1 MHTMTDQQQFVDDES
16 HLEALQA
23 QFMVGLEC
31 TQAGHLDRAAEL
43 FRNILK
49 KEPRLAEPRMEL
61 ARLLLDTGQVD
72 EASEQLAEAISVFE
86 KGGQWI
92 DGIPENTV
100 LSAAYALL
108 GESFQRQANVDE
120 VVFGQPEKWKRLM
133 EKAKAAFARAKTL
146 DPENTEASIRAAD
159 LGAEPTESP

>member
-1 MHTMTDQQQFVDDES
+1 MKRVNS
-16 HLEALQA
+16 SLRPSP
-23 QFMVGLEC
+23 C
-31 TQAGHLDRAAEL
+31 S
-43 FRNILK
+43 K
-49 KEPRLAEPRMEL
+49 KVANGS
-61 ARLLLDTGQVD
+61 TG
-72 EASEQLAEAISVFE
+72 SRKIR
-86 KGGQWI
+86 
-92 DGIPENTV
+92 

>member
-1 MHTMTDQQQFVDDES
+1 MADQQSFDGEDS
-16 HLEALQA
+16 HLEALQD

-31 TQAGHLDRAAEL
+31 TQAGHIDRAAEL

-49 KEPRLAEPRMEL
+49 MEPRLAEPRMEL
-61 ARLLLDTGQVD
+61 ARLLLDTGQID
-72 EASEQLAEAISVFE
+72 EASEQLAEAISVLE

-92 DGIPENTV
+92 DQIPENTV

-108 GESFQRQANVDE
+108 GESFQRQANVDSI
-120 VVFGQPEKWKRLM
+120 VFGHPEQWKRLM

-146 DPENTEASIRAAD
+146 DPENTEASLRAAE
-159 LGAEPTESP
+159 LGAKPTESP